1 VDVVVVGA
9 RCAGAATAM
18 LLASAGHEVLLL
30 DRATFPSDTISTHV
44 IARTGMVQLHR
55 WGLLPAVLA
64 SGAPPVTRVEF
75 HSEDGV
81 LARTLKDRHGVDHL
95 LAPRRV
101 ILDAILQQ
109 GARGAGASIATGV
122 SVDDVVRDA
131 SGRVVGVAGH
141 DAEGP
146 LEVRARHVV
155 GADGLN
161 SRTARSV
168 AAPFTIVRPSSGA
181 AQYAYFE
188 GDWSAIEYYL
198 AADAFTGVFPTHGG
212 AACIWACTP
221 EGTARDYRTRHGSP
235 EQALA
240 ALLDDAAPALGERVR
255 AATRTSPVRGML
267 RMPNHLRQ
275 PFGDGWALVGDA
287 GYHRDAITGYGI
299 SDAFRDAELLAAT
312 LDDALRDPTREADAL
327 AAYGRERDRMA
338 REIFEITCE
347 LASFPEKA
355 RFVELQKQ
363 LALAIDDQA
372 GELAARPLPRV
383 AEFAA

>member
-1 VDVVVVGA
+1 
-9 RCAGAATAM
+9 M
-18 LLASAGHEVLLL
+18 LLAGAGHEVLLV

-44 IARTGMVQLHR
+44 IARTGMVQLNR

-81 LARTLKDRHGVDHL
+81 MARTLKDRHGVDHL

-101 ILDAILQQ
+101 ILDGILQQ
-109 GARGAGASIATGV
+109 GALGAGASIATGV
-122 SVDDVVRDA
+122 SVEDVVRDA
-131 SGRVVGVAGH
+131 SGRVVGVVGH

-146 LEVRARHVV
+146 LEVRARYVV
-155 GADGLN
+155 GADGLG
-161 SRTARSV
+161 SRMARSV
-168 AAPFTIVRPSSGA
+168 AAPFAIVRPSTGTT
-181 AQYAYFE
+181 QYAYYE

-198 AADAFTGVFPTHGG
+198 APDVFTGVFPTHGG
-212 AACIWACTP
+212 TACIWACTP
-221 EGTARDYRTRHGSP
+221 EHTARDYRTRHGSP
-235 EQALA
+235 ERALA
-240 ALLDDAAPALGERVR
+240 ALLDDAAPALSDRLR
-255 AATRTSPVRGML
+255 TATRTSPVRGML

-275 PFGDGWALVGDA
+275 PSGDGWALVGDA

-299 SDAFRDAELLAAT
+299 SDAFRDAELLAAA
-312 LDDALRDPTREADAL
+312 LDDALRDPASEADAL

-347 LASFPEKA
+347 LASFPGKT

-383 AEFAA
+383 GELAA